1 MVPSLI
7 LLVPG
12 SIGYNSLIMLMHKDV
27 LSGVDTAVTTMLVAV
42 SLVAGL
48 LLANVLLPPRN
59 AL

>member
-1 MVPSLI
+1 
-7 LLVPG
+7 
-12 SIGYNSLIMLMHKDV
+12 MHKDV